1 MSDHAKLSPS
11 KRSRWALCP
20 GSIREEAKY
29 PDTGSGPAAADGT
42 HSHTLLE
49 YCIQLDRFI
58 DPMTQIGAKFEDH
71 EGEFVVHQDRAERV
85 KVAVDY
91 IMHYSAFGIL
101 PVVSESKVDPAFLLG
116 RSDLSGTVDVQILAG
131 NTLELIDYKD
141 GMGVVTAE
149 GNMQLEQY
157 AYGVLAGY
165 KLPVNGAYPFEYVKM
180 TIIQPKLAMKGMKPI
195 TSHTVTVRS
204 LLDNMGTIITQ
215 AAATD
220 APDAPLVPGD
230 SQCKF
235 CRAKGSCNALAS
247 NVMKEVGIMFQPVVT
262 QTLDVA
268 QQSADKDPSTMDDAQ
283 IRQIMEAAPLMRQLL
298 EGVEKE
304 AQRRLEMGQVIPGLK
319 LVNGRGSRAWAL
331 PETEMA
337 EKLIKMGIPKS
348 AVYETKLVTPAKAE
362 KLTWEK
368 KDGTKVALTERQLK
382 RMEQEY
388 VVKLAGKLTVAPES
402 DGRPAVITNAAPL
415 FSAVDEGRIAGD
427 LTTRIEYTVTNGVVQ
442 IQSVEQT
449 ETLPSWLS

>member
-1 MSDHAKLSPS
+1 VSDHAKLSPS

-49 YCIQLDRFI
+49 HCIKNDLS
-58 DPMTQIGAKFEDH
+58 DPMNQVGETFTDH
-71 EGEFVVHQDRAERV
+71 EGTFKVDADRAARV
-85 KVAVDY
+85 KTAIEY
-91 IMHYSAFGIL
+91 IREESVGGMFKVI
-101 PVVSESKVDPAFLLG
+101 SEQRVDPEFLLG
-116 RSDLSGTVDVQILAG
+116 RSDLSGTVDCQIIG
-131 NTLELIDYKD
+131 GDILELIDYKD
-141 GMGVVTAE
+141 GMGIVSAE

-157 AYGVLAGY
+157 AYGVLAGF
-165 KLPVNGAYPFEYVKM
+165 KLPINGDYPFKTVRM
-180 TIIQPKLAMKGMKPI
+180 TIIQPKLALRGMPAI
-195 TSHTVTVRS
+195 TSHDVSVRS
-204 LLDNMGTIITQ
+204 LLDNAGTIIVQ

-220 APDAPLVPGD
+220 KPDAPLVPGE

-235 CRAKGSCNALAS
+235 CRAKGSCSALAS

-283 IRQIMEAAPLMRQLL
+283 IAQIMEAAPLMRQLL

-304 AQRRLEMGQVIPGLK
+304 ALRRLEAGQVIPGLK

-331 PETEMA
+331 PEDDMA
-337 EKLIKMGIPKS
+337 EKLVKMGIPKG
-348 AVYETKLVTPAKAE
+348 AIYETKLVTPAKAE

-368 KDGTKVALTERQLK
+368 KDGTKVALTDRQLK

-415 FSAVDEGRIAGD
+415 FSAVEAAPAA
-427 LTTRIEYTVTNGVVQ
+427 E
-442 IQSVEQT
+442 S
-449 ETLPSWLS
+449 LPSWLS

>member
-49 YCIQLDRFI
+49 HCIKNGLS
-58 DPMTQIGAKFEDH
+58 DPMDQVGETFTDH
-71 EGEFVVHQDRAERV
+71 EGTFKVDADRAARV
-85 KVAVDY
+85 KSAIEY
-91 IMHYSAFGIL
+91 IRERSMNGLFSVI
-101 PVVSESKVDPAFLLG
+101 SEQKVDPEFLLG
-116 RSDLSGTVDVQILAG
+116 RKDLSGTVDCQIIG
-131 NTLELIDYKD
+131 PDFLELIDYKD

-165 KLPVNGAYPFEYVKM
+165 KLPVNGAFPFSRVIM
-180 TIIQPKLAMKGMKPI
+180 TIVQPKLALKGMKPI
-195 TSHTVTVRS
+195 TSHEVTVKS
-204 LLDNMGTIITQ
+204 LMDNIGTIVLQ

-220 APDAPLVPGD
+220 KPDAPLVPGE

-235 CRAKGSCNALAS
+235 CRAKGSCAALAG

-262 QTLDVA
+262 ETLDVA

-283 IRQIMEAAPLMRQLL
+283 IAQIMEAAPLMRQLL
-298 EGVEKE
+298 EAVEKE
-304 AQRRLEMGQVIPGLK
+304 AMRRMESGISIPGLK

-331 PETEMA
+331 PEDEMA
-337 EKLIKMGIPKS
+337 EKLVKMGIPKG

-388 VVKLAGKLTVAPES
+388 VVKLAGKLTVVPES
-402 DGRPAVITNAAPL
+402 DGRPAVTTNAAPL
-415 FSAVDEGRIAGD
+415 FSAVEAAPAA
-427 LTTRIEYTVTNGVVQ
+427 E
-442 IQSVEQT
+442 S
-449 ETLPSWLS
+449 LPSWLS

>member
-1 MSDHAKLSPS
+1 MSAHAMLSPS

-29 PDTGSGPAAADGT
+29 PDTGSGPAAIDGT

-49 YCIQLDRFI
+49 TCIKFDATAHFYIGQL
-58 DPMTQIGAKFEDH
+58 MTDH
-71 EGEFVVHQDRAERV
+71 EGTFVVDADRADRV
-85 KVAVDY
+85 QIALDY
-91 IMHYSAFGIL
+91 IDKRVLEESTPFLI
-101 PVVSESKVDPAFLLG
+101 PKVISETRVDPAHLLG
-116 RSDLSGTVDVQILAG
+116 RDDLSGTVDVQLEG
-131 NTLELIDYKD
+131 YETLELIDYKD
-141 GMGVVTAE
+141 GMGIVSAE
-149 GNMQLEQY
+149 GNLQLEQY

-165 KLPVNGAYPFEYVKM
+165 KLPVNGAYPFSTIRM
-180 TIIQPKLAMKGMKPI
+180 TIIQPKLALRGMPAI
-195 TSHTVTVRS
+195 TSHDVSVHD
-204 LLDNMGTIITQ
+204 LLANMGTIITQ

-220 APDAPLVPGD
+220 APDAPLVPGE

-235 CRAKGSCNALAS
+235 CRAKGSCAALAS

-283 IRQIMEAAPLMRQLL
+283 IAQIMEAAPLMRQLL

-304 AQRRLEMGQVIPGLK
+304 ALRRMEAGQVIPGLK
-319 LVNGRGSRAWAL
+319 LVNGRGSRTWAL
-331 PETEMA
+331 PEDQMA

-368 KDGTKVALTERQLK
+368 KDGTKVALTDRQLT

-388 VVKLAGKLTVAPES
+388 VVKLAGKLTVVPES
-402 DGRPAVITNAAPL
+402 DGRQAVITNAAPL
-415 FSAVDEGRIAGD
+415 FSAVEAAPAA
-427 LTTRIEYTVTNGVVQ
+427 E
-442 IQSVEQT
+442 S
-449 ETLPSWLS
+449 LPSWLS

>member
-1 MSDHAKLSPS
+1 
-11 KRSRWALCP
+11 LCP

-49 YCIQLDRFI
+49 HCIKNGLS
-58 DPMTQIGAKFEDH
+58 DPMDQVGETFTDH
-71 EGEFVVHQDRAERV
+71 EGTFKVDADRAARV
-85 KVAVDY
+85 KTAIEY
-91 IMHYSAFGIL
+91 IREESVGGMFKVI
-101 PVVSESKVDPAFLLG
+101 SEQRVDPEFLLG
-116 RSDLSGTVDVQILAG
+116 RKDLSGTVDCQIIG
-131 NTLELIDYKD
+131 GDILELIDYKD
-141 GMGVVTAE
+141 GMGIVTAE
-149 GNMQLEQY
+149 GNLQLEQY
-157 AYGVLAGY
+157 AYGVLAGF
-165 KLPVNGAYPFEYVKM
+165 KLPVNGDYPFSTVRM
-180 TIIQPKLAMKGMKPI
+180 TIIQPKLALRGMPAI
-195 TSHTVTVRS
+195 TSHDVSVRS
-204 LLDNMGTIITQ
+204 LLDNAGTIIVQ

-220 APDAPLVPGD
+220 KPDAPLVPGE

-235 CRAKGSCNALAS
+235 CRAKGSCSALAS

-283 IRQIMEAAPLMRQLL
+283 IAQIMEAAPLMRQLL

-304 AQRRLEMGQVIPGLK
+304 ALRRLEMGQVIPGLK

-331 PETEMA
+331 PEAEMA
-337 EKLIKMGIPKS
+337 EKLVKMGIPKG
-348 AVYETKLVTPAKAE
+348 AIYETKLVTPAKAE

-368 KDGTKVALTERQLK
+368 KDGTKVALTDRQLK

-415 FSAVDEGRIAGD
+415 FSAVEAAPAA
-427 LTTRIEYTVTNGVVQ
+427 E
-442 IQSVEQT
+442 S
-449 ETLPSWLS
+449 LPSWLS

>member
-49 YCIQLDRFI
+49 QCIKRVTEAEFFVGKTL
-58 DPMTQIGAKFEDH
+58 TDH
-71 EGEFVVHQDRAERV
+71 DGEFTVDADRAARV
-85 KVAVDY
+85 QTALDY
-91 IMHYSAFGIL
+91 IDERAAEYNGLCEVIT
-101 PVVSESKVDPAFLLG
+101 ETRVDPAHLLG
-116 RSDLSGTVDVQILAG
+116 RDDLSGTVDVQIIG
-131 NTLELIDYKD
+131 GDTLELIDYKD
-141 GMGVVTAE
+141 GMGIVTAE

-165 KLPVNGAYPFEYVKM
+165 KLPVNGDYPIETVRM
-180 TIIQPKLAMKGMKPI
+180 TIIQPKLALRGMPAI
-195 TSHTVTVRS
+195 TSHTVTVRD
-204 LLDNMGTIITQ
+204 LLANMGTIIAQ

-220 APDAPLVPGD
+220 KPDAPLVPGE

-235 CRAKGSCNALAS
+235 CRAKGSCSALAS

-262 QTLDVA
+262 ETLDVA

-304 AQRRLEMGQVIPGLK
+304 ALRRLQAGQAIPGLK

-331 PETEMA
+331 PEDQMA
-337 EKLIKMGIPKS
+337 EKLVKMGIPKT
-348 AVYETKLVTPAKAE
+348 AIYETKLVTPAKAE

-368 KDGTKVALTERQLK
+368 RDGTKVTLTDRQLQ

-388 VVKLAGKLTVAPES
+388 VSKLAGKLTVAPES
-402 DGRPAVITNAAPL
+402 DSRPAVVTNAAPM
-415 FSAVDEGRIAGD
+415 FSAV
-427 LTTRIEYTVTNGVVQ
+427 
-442 IQSVEQT
+442 
-449 ETLPSWLS
+449 ETPAELPAWLL

>member
-1 MSDHAKLSPS
+1 MLSPS

-49 YCIQLDRFI
+49 HCIKSGKAAQFYVGEL
-58 DPMTQIGAKFEDH
+58 MTDH
-71 EGEFVVHQDRAERV
+71 EGSFHVDADRAARV
-85 KVAVDY
+85 QTALDY
-91 IMHYSAFGIL
+91 IDQRKTELIL
-101 PVVSESKVDPAFLLG
+101 SGVQGAYILTETRVDPEHLLG
-116 RSDLSGTVDVQILAG
+116 RTDLSGTVDVQILG
-131 NTLELIDYKD
+131 GDTIELIDYKD
-141 GMGVVTAE
+141 GMGVVSAE

-157 AYGVLAGY
+157 AYGVLAGF
-165 KLPVNGAYPFEYVKM
+165 KLPVNGDYPYKTIRM
-180 TIIQPKLAMKGMKPI
+180 TIIQPKLALRGMPAI
-195 TSHTVTVRS
+195 TSHEVSVRD
-204 LLDNMGTIITQ
+204 LMANMGTIISQ

-220 APDAPLVPGD
+220 KPDAPLVPGD
-230 SQCKF
+230 VQCKF

-268 QQSADKDPSTMDDAQ
+268 QQSADKDPSTMDDQQ

-304 AQRRLEMGQVIPGLK
+304 ALRRLKAGQTIPGLK
-319 LVNGRGSRAWAL
+319 LVNGKGSRSWAFA
-331 PETEMA
+331 EAEMA
-337 EKLIKMGIPKS
+337 DKLVKMGIPKS
-348 AVYETKLVTPAKAE
+348 AIYETKLVSPAKAE
-362 KLTWEK
+362 KLTWKK
-368 KDGTKVALTERQLK
+368 KDEMVTLTDRQLK

-388 VVKLAGKLTVAPES
+388 VTKLAGALTVVPES

-415 FSAVDEGRIAGD
+415 FSAVEAAPAA
-427 LTTRIEYTVTNGVVQ
+427 E
-442 IQSVEQT
+442 S
-449 ETLPSWLS
+449 LPSWLS